1 MNKKLWIAC
10 GALLLVVAVLV
21 GIYFATKPQAQ
32 EGSKTITVEVVHAD
46 KTSKTFTYTTDEQ
59 YLGAVLLA
67 EGLVKGESSQY
78 GLYIQEVDGE
88 KTSDTDKTY
97 WALYEGQTPAATGA
111 DAVIIVDG
119 GVYKLAL
126 ESYG

>member
-67 EGLVKGESSQY
+67 EGLVKGESGQY

-88 KTSDTDKTY
+88 KASDTDKTY

-111 DAVIIVDG
+111 DAVIIIDG